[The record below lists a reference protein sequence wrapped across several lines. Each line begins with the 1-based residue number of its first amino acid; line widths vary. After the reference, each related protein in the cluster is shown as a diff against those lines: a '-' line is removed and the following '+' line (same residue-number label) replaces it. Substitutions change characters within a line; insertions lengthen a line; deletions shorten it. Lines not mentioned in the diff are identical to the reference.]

1 MKFKTTMKKV
11 KEENNNII
19 EIGYCDALTLLCCN
33 DPIAYTCGVYGW
45 NSDIYKINNA
55 VISTGYRP
63 FGNIKPSK
71 ELINRYEQKAKKTL
85 KNDGL
90 NYKEKQNR
98 INFLL
103 NEFINMVIEEAAQ
116 C

>member
-19 EIGYCDALTLLCCN
+19 EVGYCDIQTLLCCN

-45 NSDIYKINNA
+45 NSDIYKINDTI
-55 VISTGYRP
+55 ISTGYRP

-71 ELINRYEQKAKKTL
+71 ELITYYEEKAKKIL
-85 KNDGL
+85 KSEAF
-90 NYKEKQNR
+90 NYEEKKNR
-98 INFLL
+98 INLL
-103 NEFINMVIEEAAQ
+103 LVRFIDKTIREAF
-116 C
+116 